1 MKLSRAA
8 LRPSSGQGSA
18 RRWLLV
24 GTAPPMGWLIL
35 SLLML
40 GPALSFAAAIDKLK
54 DFVRTTHAGKAQ
66 FSQTVLDKGRKP
78 VQSASG
84 VFQFVRPGKFRWS
97 YDRPYEQLIV
107 GDGAKLWVY
116 DKELNQV
123 VVKKLDQAIGSS
135 PAALLS
141 GDNEIE
147 KNFKLSELGNQ
158 EGLEWL
164 EATPKSREGSFERL
178 RLGFNVQSSLAA
190 MELRDAFG
198 QTTVLKFSGLE
209 RNPSLSPELFK
220 FSPPLGA
227 DVMSD

>member
-1 MKLSRAA
+1 MKSRAG
-8 LRPSSGQGSA
+8 RA
-18 RRWLLV
+18 RRRQP
-24 GTAPPMGWLIL
+24 TAWLIL
-35 SLLML
+35 SLLVL
-40 GPALSFAAAIDKLK
+40 VPTLSHAGAIEKLK

-66 FSQTVLDKGRKP
+66 FSQTVLDKDRKP

-84 VFQFVRPGKFRWS
+84 IFQFVRPGKFRWS
-97 YDRPYEQLIV
+97 YDKPYEQLII
-107 GDGAKLWVY
+107 GDGARLWMY

-147 KNFKLSELGNQ
+147 KNFKLSELGDQ
-158 EGLEWL
+158 DGLEWL
-164 EATPKSREGSFERL
+164 EATPKSSETSFERL
-178 RLGFNVQSSLAA
+178 RLGFNAQSSLAA

-209 RNPSLSPELFK
+209 RNPSLSPELFR
-220 FSPPLGA
+220 FSPPAGA